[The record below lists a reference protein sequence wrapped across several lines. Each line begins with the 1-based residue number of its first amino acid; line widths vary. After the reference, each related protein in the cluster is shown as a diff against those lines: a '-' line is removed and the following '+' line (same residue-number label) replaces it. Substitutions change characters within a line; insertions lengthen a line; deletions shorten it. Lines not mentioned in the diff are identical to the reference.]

1 MDLWTGILP
10 LLEIRTESSRSKMAV
25 VALVNKIRRRLVMLR
40 VGTTG
45 AEPLRPVVRYPRRL
59 LRPHRG
65 RGRRVPFW
73 TVGNDNFVSQPAS
86 PQRRA
91 AIRELDWRWGDD
103 ENDADAEAQHEL
115 HGWWAVCRYLL
126 QSLLAS
132 GMCRGWTR
140 AAGTYVHL

>member
-1 MDLWTGILP
+1 MDLWTSILP
-10 LLEIRTESSRSKMAV
+10 LLEIRTENSHSKMAV

-45 AEPLRPVVRYPRRL
+45 AEPLRPVVPYPRRL

-73 TVGNDNFVSQPAS
+73 AVGNDNFVSQPAS

-91 AIRELDWRWGDD
+91 AIRELDWRWGGD
-103 ENDADAEAQHEL
+103 ENDADAEAHEKL
-115 HGWWAVCRYLL
+115 HGWASCVLL
-126 QSLLAS
+126 SVVVAS
-132 GMCRGWTR
+132 GMCRWWTR
-140 AAGTYVHL
+140 AAGSYVHL